1 MKTIQGIKQIG
12 VPVKNL
18 ERAIGFYQ
26 EKLGLPLLF
35 TTDLMAFFD
44 CGVVRLLLTLPEKEA
59 YSHCSVLYFEVD
71 DIHSSNEEMKG
82 NGVNFVDEPHL
93 VAKMDEVE
101 TWMVFFEDSEGNTH
115 ALVSEVEK

>member
-26 EKLGLPLLF
+26 EKLGLSLLF
-35 TTDLMAFFD
+35 TTDHMAFFD

-71 DIHSSNEEMKG
+71 DIHSSYEEMKG

-93 VAKMDEVE
+93 VAKMNDVE